1 MLLVEGT
8 LWPLVVVGTM
18 PDGATSDV
26 LMTVD
31 EERLWS
37 ADGLRLALVVPGNGG
52 SARVRQRE
60 LFGWLRRNRG
70 ALWRRTSRV
79 AFVIED
85 ETLRTC
91 ADAWIG
97 LLGTRLSQGDVHTFG
112 ALRPALAWLMQ
123 PVEACT

>member
-8 LWPLVVVGTM
+8 LWPLVVVGTV
-18 PDGATSDV
+18 PDTRTPDV

-31 EERLWS
+31 EDRLWS
-37 ADGLRLALVVPGNGG
+37 ADGLCIALVVPGNDGT
-52 SARVRQRE
+52 AKVRQCE

-70 ALWRRTSRV
+70 ALWRCTARV

-91 ADAWIG
+91 AEAWVG
-97 LLGTRLSQGDVHTFG
+97 FLGSRLSQGEVHIFR
-112 ALRPALAWLMQ
+112 ALKPALAWLTE
-123 PVEACT
+123 PAKA